1 LPNSFFRKSTAESLD
16 DTRVMILQVDAF
28 DYIKNTT
35 EMYNVIIS
43 DHRDTTLPGY
53 MVFQPELYEMMYKAL
68 NKWWRQLCTSPMYMD
83 QLGFD

>member
-1 LPNSFFRKSTAESLD
+1 MD

-43 DHRDTTLPGY
+43 DHRDTTVPGY

-68 NKWWRQLCTSPMYMD
+68 NK
-83 QLGFD
+83 